1 MPARPLRLT
10 LLAAAASGC
19 FQGGTPAPSPPP
31 PPRPTPAPTP
41 VREPVAPAAAILPEV
56 AGLTL
61 TGGSDRLSAAEYV
74 ASSPDP
80 PIGLDQPAGWGWAAA
95 SIRTWAAAGGRAVVL
110 VVLTDRDAGAE
121 RAFAAWASA
130 ASVAPLA
137 AGPCPPEVTGLDQCL
152 EAQAGARTVLV
163 GRLGPEVFRI
173 DALGVDAT
181 PLAARQ
187 AARLRPT

>member
-19 FQGGTPAPSPPP
+19 LQGGTPAPSPPP
-31 PPRPTPAPTP
+31 PKPTPAATP
-41 VREPVAPAAAILPEV
+41 APQPVAPAAAILPEV

-74 ASSPDP
+74 ASGPDP
-80 PIGLDQPAGWGWAAA
+80 PIGLDQLAGWGWAAA
-95 SIRTWAAAGGRAVVL
+95 SIRTWAAGGRRAVVL
-110 VVLTDRDAGAE
+110 VVLADRDAGAE

-137 AGPCPPEVTGLDQCL
+137 AGPCPPEVSGLDQCL
-152 EAQAGARTVLV
+152 EAQAGARTVVV

-173 DALGVDAT
+173 DALNVDAT
-181 PLAARQ
+181 PVATRQ